1 MKSQPAAMKSI
12 VIAYDGSECSEAIFT
27 ELQHAGLP
35 PQLDAH
41 VVAVAELWAAPV
53 PDPSAWA
60 PMLTMLPAVDSTEA
74 EKVEAMRRAGALAGQ
89 GAARLQAAFPAWGV
103 VAAGPVGSVARAIVQ
118 RAREV
123 SADMIF
129 IGSHSRTAV
138 GRFFLGS
145 VSQKVAA
152 EAKCSVRICRP
163 RPREGGAPRLLVAV
177 DGSGPSQSAV
187 RAVAERAWAAGT
199 VVAVVNV
206 IEPSLRPGVAD
217 PAPEFAAEILRQHE
231 ARLDWL
237 EAVGAAAQHQLELA
251 GLIAERHTLDGEPKH
266 TLHEWADR
274 WNADCLFIGASGLQ
288 HPTETLGTVASAL
301 AVRAHCSVEIVRPSE
316 TPNHQPTHPLSP

>member
-1 MKSQPAAMKSI
+1 MKSI

-27 ELQHAGLP
+27 ELQRAGLP
-35 PQLDAH
+35 GQLDAH

-53 PDPSAWA
+53 PDPAAWV
-60 PMLTMLPAVDSTEA
+60 PMPTMLPAVDSTEA
-74 EKVEAMRRAGALAGQ
+74 EKVEAMRRAGALAEQ

-103 VAAGPVGSVARAIVQ
+103 VPAGQVGAVAQSIVQ

-129 IGSHSRTAV
+129 IGSHSRSAV

-163 RPREGGAPRLLVAV
+163 RPSTGAALRLLVAV
-177 DGSGPSQSAV
+177 DGSRTSQAAV
-187 RAVAERAWAAGT
+187 QTVTERAWPAGT
-199 VVAVVNV
+199 VVAVVTV

-217 PAPEFAAEILRQHE
+217 LPPEFAAEILRQHE

-237 EAVGAAAQHQLELA
+237 ETVGTAAQRKLEIP
-251 GLIAERHTLDGEPKH
+251 GLVPERHTLEGEPKH
-266 TLHEWADR
+266 TLLEWAER
-274 WNADCLFIGASGLQ
+274 WNADCIFVGASGLQ
-288 HPTETLGTVASAL
+288 HPDTATLGTVASAL
-301 AVRAHCSVEIVRPSE
+301 AVRAHCSVEIVRP
-316 TPNHQPTHPLSP
+316 

>member
-1 MKSQPAAMKSI
+1 MKTI

-41 VVAVAELWAAPV
+41 VVAVAELSAARV
-53 PDPSAWA
+53 PDPAAWS
-60 PMLTMLPAVDSTEA
+60 PMPTMLPAVASTEA
-74 EKVEAMRRAGALAGQ
+74 EKTEAVRRAGALAEQ
-89 GAARLQAAFPAWGV
+89 GAARLQTAFPAWGV
-103 VAAGPVGSVARAIVQ
+103 VAAGPVGSVAHAIVQ

-123 SADMIF
+123 SADIIF

-163 RPREGGAPRLLVAV
+163 RPSTGGAPRLLVAV
-177 DGSGPSQSAV
+177 DGSQSSQAAV
-187 RAVAERAWAAGT
+187 CAVAERAWPEGT

-206 IEPSLRPGVAD
+206 IEPQLRAGVAEL
-217 PAPEFAAEILRQHE
+217 PPEFAAEILRQHD

-237 EAVGAAAQHQLELA
+237 EAVGTAAHRQLKIP
-251 GLIAERHTLDGEPKH
+251 GLVPERHSLDGEPKS
-266 TLHEWADR
+266 TLLEWAER
-274 WNADCLFIGASGLQ
+274 WNADCFFIGASGLQ
-288 HPTETLGTVASAL
+288 HADTATLGTVASAL
-301 AVRAHCSVEIVRPSE
+301 AVRAHCSVEIVRP
-316 TPNHQPTHPLSP
+316 